1 MALTN
6 LPTEFANVIG
16 QLSLDDIHISQA
28 FEYYRQCYH
37 QSELARDFVDNSE
50 RIPQSVRQNDFV
62 GFCDR
67 TMGKSIPPRRSFEG
81 GAIRGALQRC
91 GLVRASGHELFR
103 GCVVFPS
110 MNEAGEIVS
119 AIGYRVAPRIREWD
133 KPVVVWTRPSPQDF
147 EVKGMNVARELIH
160 AKTVH

>member
-1 MALTN
+1 MAFTN
-6 LPTEFANVIG
+6 LPPQFANVIG
-16 QLSLDDIHISQA
+16 QLSLDDIQINQA
-28 FEYYRQCYH
+28 FEYYH
-37 QSELARDFVDNSE
+37 QRFMHSDLARVFVNESE
-50 RIPQSVRQNDFV
+50 RIPKDVRNSEFI
-62 GFCDR
+62 GYCDR

-133 KPVVVWTRPSPQDF
+133 KPVVIWTRPSPEDF
-147 EVKGMNVARELIH
+147 EVKGMNIARELIH